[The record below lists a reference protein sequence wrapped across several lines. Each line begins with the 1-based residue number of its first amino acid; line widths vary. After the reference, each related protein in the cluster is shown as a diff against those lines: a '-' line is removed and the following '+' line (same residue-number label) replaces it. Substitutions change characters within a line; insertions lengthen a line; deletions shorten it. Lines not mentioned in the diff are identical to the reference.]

1 MTYFLVIRTG
11 KQAIFENVTL
21 LITSA
26 LPTLVASQF
35 KSKLPNENIVKH
47 IVHCYVEQAGSSN
60 VNQVLHSPPPP
71 DPISEEEEKYKM
83 VTSPHNKK
91 ICHRIKQSHCY

>member
-35 KSKLPNENIVKH
+35 KSKLPNENIVK
-47 IVHCYVEQAGSSN
+47 IPPEKN
-60 VNQVLHSPPPP
+60 IRKPDVLVC
-71 DPISEEEEKYKM
+71 D
-83 VTSPHNKK
+83 VTSAHN
-91 ICHRIKQSHCY
+91 IK